1 MSLSALVSN
10 QHHLVGDDGE
20 EEVSKRCKRMQPECQ
35 LYLDCPKYQTIAFS
49 KNVDD
54 KIFNSNLLL
63 HEFIYEQNVQST
75 GGQSRVKMQV
85 YEEKKCAPTRKN
97 VRTGAAAPSSVS
109 LQISH

>member
-1 MSLSALVSN
+1 MQTNATRMSTLFGLSKVPDNSFL
-10 QHHLVGDDGE
+10 
-20 EEVSKRCKRMQPECQ
+20 
-35 LYLDCPKYQTIAFS
+35 

-63 HEFIYEQNVQST
+63 HECIYEQNVQST